1 MDSYRLE
8 IEPLPLGPDV
18 RAIGLELTDAESGEP
33 VRGQPAARIWSRIL
47 FALSGTKPWALDF
60 FSHLHRV
67 REYCRA
73 HYLPYREAAARTL
86 VVDAP
91 TQQVV
96 EGLLARFADELFGAR
111 AGERLRAGDP
121 VLEAALSRRGADAY
135 HAAFPDYFFCALC
148 DFGNGTLTLLTDR
161 LWPAEVLR
169 RVRPAVKELAV
180 EAVAPDFAGTGG

>member
-8 IEPLPLGPDV
+8 IEPLLLGSDV

-33 VRGQPAARIWSRIL
+33 ARGQPAARIWSHIL
-47 FALSGTKPWALDF
+47 FALTGTERWTLDF

-73 HYLPYREAAARTL
+73 HSIPYREAAARTL

-111 AGERLRAGDP
+111 AGERLLAGDP
-121 VLEAALSRRGADAY
+121 VLEAELSRRGADAY

-180 EAVAPDFAGTGG
+180 EAVTPDFAGTGG

>member
-1 MDSYRLE
+1 MGSYRLD

-18 RAIGLELTDAESGEP
+18 RAIGLELTDAERGEP
-33 VRGQPAARIWSRIL
+33 AQGQPAAHIWSRVL
-47 FALSGTKPWALDF
+47 AALPGTEPWALDF

-73 HYLPYREAAARTL
+73 HGIAYREAASRTL

-91 TQQVV
+91 VQEAV
-96 EGLLARFADELFGAR
+96 ENLLARFADELFGAR

-121 VLEAALSRRGADAY
+121 ALEAELSRRGADAY
-135 HAAFPDYFFCALC
+135 HAAFPNYFFCALC
-148 DFGNGTLTLLTDR
+148 DFGNGTLTLLTDH

-169 RVRPAVKELAV
+169 RVRPAVKDLAV
-180 EAVAPDFAGTGG
+180 EAVAPGFAGPGG